1 MQEPTPIGAPDDDF
15 EAALR
20 DLKLAP
26 LSGGAEEQLWY
37 SAGFA
42 AGRRR
47 ARLWQSAA
55 AGFALLAAASMLW
68 RPAQNPTPQE
78 AVVSTH
84 DIHELNR
91 IASPELP
98 PIRPRP
104 PAMIDPTP
112 DAPISVAQLRLR
124 DALLEHGADALPA
137 TAAGDADSAALR
149 VWPLSQMATHAAE
162 PASWNWTSDRGG

>member
-1 MQEPTPIGAPDDDF
+1 MQEPTPIDSPDEDI

-55 AGFALLAAASMLW
+55 AGFALLAGASMLW
-68 RPAQNPTPQE
+68 RPAQNPTSHEP
-78 AVVSTH
+78 VVSMH
-84 DIHELNR
+84 DMHELNR
-91 IASPELP
+91 IVSPALS
-98 PIRPRP
+98 PIRPRL
-104 PAMIDPTP
+104 PAVIDTTP

-124 DALLEHGADALPA
+124 DALIEHGADALPA
-137 TAAGDADSAALR
+137 TAAGDADSAGQR
-149 VWPLSQMATHAAE
+149 VWPLSQLAIHAAGPE
-162 PASWNWTSDRGG
+162 SWNWTSDRGG